1 MKIKIK
7 FFFWQSEKDSPKSLM
22 NNSNANS
29 INAASIPEDIANYQ
43 NVSDSSNKCKKT
55 EDLSL
60 GRNRIKINTLDRD
73 HLKKNRSFKK
83 VPKKEEKRNNQPTFK
98 CSIKE
103 KKDIFG
109 IKEKKTNIN
118 ERTKQ
123 GKKIEKKDVVKT

>member
-7 FFFWQSEKDSPKSLM
+7 FFFCKGEKDSPKSLM

-43 NVSDSSNKCKKT
+43 NVSDLSNKSKKT
-55 EDLSL
+55 KDLSL

-83 VPKKEEKRNNQPTFK
+83 VPKKEEKGNN
-98 CSIKE
+98 
-103 KKDIFG
+103 
-109 IKEKKTNIN
+109 
-118 ERTKQ
+118 
-123 GKKIEKKDVVKT
+123 

>member
-1 MKIKIK
+1 M
-7 FFFWQSEKDSPKSLM
+7 FFFGKGEKDSPKSLT

-43 NVSDSSNKCKKT
+43 NISDSSNKCKKT

-73 HLKKNRSFKK
+73 HLKKNSSFKK
-83 VPKKEEKRNNQPTFK
+83 VPKKEEKGNNQPTFK
-98 CSIKE
+98 LSIKE
-103 KKDIFG
+103 KRDIFG
-109 IKEKKTNIN
+109 INGKKANIN

-123 GKKIEKKDVVKT
+123 AKKI